1 MTTTP
6 KLLLPAVAAAGLALL
21 GGCRTPAAVTPAA
34 VTLTGSAA
42 PEAAAPT
49 SADPAAVLPGVDL
62 EGLSPEQRKIVAEFA
77 LQNFCP
83 CGCPHTVSSCL
94 RTHQGCKHA
103 PRTARLAIRLVRA
116 GAGLADVRR
125 LVDEYFASFDRRVR
139 LDVADFGPPLG
150 DAAAPA
156 TLVEFSDFACPF
168 CRALRPTLEAF
179 VTARVDRVK
188 LFYKPFP
195 IEAHPGAVDAAEAVE
210 WARDAGIFWPM
221 HDALFASPGHSID
234 QLATAAR
241 QAGGDAGDLRD
252 AVQAKRH
259 ADRIRA
265 SQAEGRRAGMKGTP
279 TLFLNGRLLTL
290 PDYSE
295 ETLEMVL
302 EDEEEWQAHHG
313 WERD

>member
-1 MTTTP
+1 MTFRP
-6 KLLLPAVAAAGLALL
+6 KLLLPAAAAAALAL
-21 GGCRTPAAVTPAA
+21 GGCRTPATSAQPAA
-34 VTLTGSAA
+34 AA
-42 PEAAAPT
+42 SPATAPT

-62 EGLSPEQRKIVAEFA
+62 EGLSPEQRKLVADFA
-77 LQNFCP
+77 LQEFCP

-94 RTHQGCKHA
+94 RTHQSCKHA
-103 PRTARLAIRLVRA
+103 ARAAHLAIRLVRA
-116 GAGLADVRR
+116 GAGLADTRR
-125 LVDEYFASFDRRVR
+125 LVNEYYASFDRRVR
-139 LDVADFGPPLG
+139 LSVTDFGPPLG
-150 DAAAPA
+150 DPDAPA

-179 VTARVDRVK
+179 VTARTDRVK

-195 IEAHPGAVDAAEAVE
+195 IEAHPGAADAAEAVE

-221 HDALFASPGHSID
+221 HDALFTSPGHSLD
-234 QLATAAR
+234 QLAVAAR
-241 QAGGDAGDLRD
+241 QVGGDPGDLRD
-252 AVQAKRH
+252 AVQARRH

-265 SQAEGRRAGMKGTP
+265 SQAEGRAAGMRGTP
-279 TLFLNGRLLTL
+279 TLFLNGRMLTL

>member
-1 MTTTP
+1 MTCTP
-6 KLLLPAVAAAGLALL
+6 KLLLPAVAAATLALL
-21 GGCRTPAAVTPAA
+21 AGCRTPAAGTPTSPAGA
-34 VTLTGSAA
+34 G
-42 PEAAAPT
+42 AAAPT

-77 LQNFCP
+77 LQDFCP

-94 RTHQGCKHA
+94 RTHQTCKHA

-125 LVDEYFASFDRRVR
+125 LVDEYYASFDHRVR
-139 LDVADFGPPLG
+139 LDVGDFGPPLG
-150 DAAAPA
+150 DAAAPL

-179 VTARVDRVK
+179 VTAHADRVK

-195 IEAHPGAVDAAEAVE
+195 IEAHPGAADAAEAVE

-221 HDALFASPGHSID
+221 HDALFASPGHSMD
-234 QLATAAR
+234 QLAAAAR
-241 QAGGDAGDLRD
+241 QVGGDPGDLRD
-252 AVQAKRH
+252 AVQTRRH

-265 SQAEGRRAGMKGTP
+265 SQAEGRAAGMKGTP

-295 ETLEMVL
+295 DTLEMVL